1 MCVFQSMKS
10 VDNGIAR
17 YDSHN
22 DLVRTVGGFSLPYLT
37 HTFDSTKET
46 QGIFLCITYY

>member
-10 VDNGIAR
+10 ADNGIAR

-22 DLVRTVGGFSLPYLT
+22 DLVRTVGDLI
-37 HTFDSTKET
+37 HTFDNTKET
-46 QGIFLCITYY
+46 QGIFLCITYC